1 MLLNHPSLA
10 FLSERIRT
18 EVIRNLDINDPAH
31 RQDHILA
38 VVNFATEIAVMQ
50 NLSESDTRCLLAAS
64 FMHDIGCNR
73 DRDTHHMLGAI
84 LTARLLGGE
93 DSPFNADEV
102 VTVCQA
108 VHEHRA
114 SYKEKRSGLISDLTR
129 IADAGKLDPESFGD
143 RAITFRF
150 HRFDEMKNK
159 EDMEEYLTVKVSIVD
174 DAADHLKDKYG
185 VNGYMWKS
193 YPEIGK
199 QMFAAEIEEIQ
210 MVSDHHDACGELLW
224 RRWPDIRKKH
234 MTPLAV

>member
-10 FLSERIRT
+10 FLSERIRK

-38 VVNFATEIAVMQ
+38 VVSFATEIATMQ
-50 NLSESDTRCLLAAS
+50 KLSVSDRRCLLAAA

-93 DSPFNADEV
+93 DSPFNTDEV

-129 IADAGKLDPESFGD
+129 IADAGRLNPETFGD
-143 RAITFRF
+143 RAISYRF
-150 HRFDEMKNK
+150 NRFDVPNADVNYQQIK
-159 EDMEEYLTVKVSIVD
+159 EGIIN
-174 DAADHLKDKYG
+174 DAAEHLKDKYG
-185 VNGYMWKS
+185 KNGYMWES
-193 YPEIGK
+193 YPEIGM
-199 QMFAAEIEEIQ
+199 QMFAAEIDEMQ
-210 MVSDHHDACGELLW
+210 LVSDHTSACQELLR
-224 RRWPDIRKKH
+224 RRWVTVMKAYVEKYSF
-234 MTPLAV
+234 AV

>member
-10 FLSERIRT
+10 FLSERIRK

-38 VVNFATEIAVMQ
+38 VVSFATEIATMQ
-50 NLSESDTRCLLAAS
+50 KLSVSDRRCLLAAA

-93 DSPFNADEV
+93 DSPFNTDEV

-129 IADAGKLDPESFGD
+129 IADAGRLNPETFGD
-143 RAITFRF
+143 RAISYRIG
-150 HRFDEMKNK
+150 RLKDVGD
-159 EDMEEYLTVKVSIVD
+159 DMAEYLRIKTGIVD

-193 YPEIGK
+193 YPDIGK
-199 QMFAAEIEEIQ
+199 KMFASEIEEIQ
-210 MVSDHHDACGELLW
+210 MVSDHREACIQLLW
-224 RRWPDIRKKH
+224 RRFPTVHKEHRH
-234 MTPLAV
+234 PLAV